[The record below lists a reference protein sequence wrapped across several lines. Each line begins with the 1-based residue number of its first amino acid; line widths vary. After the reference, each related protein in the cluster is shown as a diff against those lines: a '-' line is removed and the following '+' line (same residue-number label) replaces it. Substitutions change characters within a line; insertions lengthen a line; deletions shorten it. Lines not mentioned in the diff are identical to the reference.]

1 MNMNDNI
8 VKIGKPLICNAL
20 YMMLCEIED
29 KCYYSESNS
38 NGSQHFVIQSECIDL
53 IIDSLLMLDNSEVT
67 DDLKKFF
74 LEQLSKE
81 IIEGDFISG
90 AEDFMEYMNKFEK
103 FFEYYDMKDSWVYEL
118 FYQAISIAMR
128 DAIESNLEYYGEK

>member
-38 NGSQHFVIQSECIDL
+38 NGSQHFVIQSECMDL
-53 IIDSLLMLDNSEVT
+53 ILDSLLMLDNSEVT
-67 DDLKKFF
+67 DDLKKFL

-81 IIEGDFISG
+81 VIEGDFISS
-90 AEDFMEYMNKFEK
+90 AEDSMEYMNKFEK

-128 DAIESNLEYYGEK
+128 DAIKSDLELS

>member
-38 NGSQHFVIQSECIDL
+38 NDSQHFVIQSECIDL
-53 IIDSLLMLDNSEVT
+53 IVDSLLMLDNSEVT
-67 DDLKKFF
+67 DDLKKFL
-74 LEQLSKE
+74 LEQLSK
-81 IIEGDFISG
+81 
-90 AEDFMEYMNKFEK
+90 
-103 FFEYYDMKDSWVYEL
+103 
-118 FYQAISIAMR
+118 
-128 DAIESNLEYYGEK
+128 